1 VATITTFCLAGA
13 SPKPRLDND
22 HLGGELF
29 RPPYQRRDIVYSNKF
44 VAQSNFDDG
53 RAKLKA
59 ALLESRGQVAVL
71 GQSLGARIA
80 GSLMDDAEVLAACPP
95 ERCVFVLTGHPERK
109 YGGAATVERSG
120 IVSGYSYTGVPDD
133 CAYRVWDVARQY
145 GAPEDYPAD
154 RSVRAAVSNVSL
166 AVHSDYTNVRIGDPR
181 NTAWVDPENP
191 NVTYVL
197 APTYPLPGIESKWW
211 SLQRKADEDARQ
223 RPAIEAAYDRPFP
236 APSTTINR
244 IWGTDYGYDGARRGF
259 VLMPAPA
266 AFRPFG

>member
-1 VATITTFCLAGA
+1 MATITTFCLAGA

-133 CAYRVWDVARQY
+133 CAYRVWDVAR
-145 GAPEDYPAD
+145 
-154 RSVRAAVSNVSL
+154 
-166 AVHSDYTNVRIGDPR
+166 
-181 NTAWVDPENP
+181 
-191 NVTYVL
+191 
-197 APTYPLPGIESKWW
+197 
-211 SLQRKADEDARQ
+211 
-223 RPAIEAAYDRPFP
+223 
-236 APSTTINR
+236 
-244 IWGTDYGYDGARRGF
+244 
-259 VLMPAPA
+259 
-266 AFRPFG
+266 